1 MKKSRGRTGVI
12 WIDQLKSCAPSR
24 SADTETLLTGYKSLV
39 IKDKKIYIFSLSD
52 NILRSKLTRKKSLC
66 YPFTQLL
73 SVSATFLHSTAEYR
87 CVTAKS
93 EKNSLSRCT
102 LETDE
107 LLRCFTCTK
116 PHASLLS
123 ACWPLDSNNMSPRSA
138 PSLTVLSASG
148 ADELN

>member
-93 EKNSLSRCT
+93 EKNKASRVARWRQT
-102 LETDE
+102 SSSA
-107 LLRCFTCTK
+107 
-116 PHASLLS
+116 ASL
-123 ACWPLDSNNMSPRSA
+123 AR
-138 PSLTVLSASG
+138 SLTPLYYLPVGLLTPTICRHVL
-148 ADELN
+148 LPV